1 MSKQKSNYLYLT
13 GEDGLY
19 DTTFPTSPKGE
30 KGVPGNFGADGQKGA
45 RGDKGTA
52 GQNGNYGQIVG
63 SFSNADPSTLPL
75 NGTIPVNWDG
85 SNPTAPFDVEIGEAL
100 IDTRNQ
106 NIWIYTP
113 GSNSTNWTNIG
124 DVGAVKGERGTK
136 GDQGDKGEKGA
147 PGLPGTNGANGAQ
160 GSKGDVGP
168 KGDIG
173 TKGEKGVNGQP
184 GANGALGPNGVK
196 GDKGAPGTAASKGE
210 PGTNDSDGEKGAK
223 GARGQMGCQGLKVNK
238 GDSPN
243 PNFFPRML
251 ISFSGAGS
259 NISIRTSYNVASI
272 TRPNGQPVGVYEISF
287 GTTLGNSQYAVF
299 SEESSAADL
308 SVVVLQR
315 TASSLII
322 SVQTDAGIAT
332 DSSDVNVMIYK
343 TPG

>member
-30 KGVPGNFGADGQKGA
+30 KGVPGNFGADGQKGS
-45 RGDKGTA
+45 RGEKGTA

-85 SNPTAPFDVEIGEAL
+85 TEPKAPFDVEIGEAL

-106 NIWIYTP
+106 NLWVYTP

-136 GDQGDKGEKGA
+136 GDQGDKGQKGA
-147 PGLPGTNGANGAQ
+147 PGLAGTNGANGAQ

-168 KGDIG
+168 KGDLG
-173 TKGEKGVNGQP
+173 TKGEKGINGQP

-196 GDKGAPGTAASKGE
+196 GQKGIPGTAAAKGE
-210 PGTNDSDGEKGAK
+210 PGTNGLDGAKGSKGDKGAMGARGLKGEKG
-223 GARGQMGCQGLKVNK
+223 NEP
-238 GDSPN
+238 S

-251 ISFSGAGS
+251 ISFSASGS
-259 NISIRTSYNVASI
+259 NISIRSSFNVASI
-272 TRPNGQPVGVYEISF
+272 TRPGGQPEGVYEISF
-287 GTTLGNSQYAVF
+287 SQSLGNSNYAVF
-299 SEESSAADL
+299 GEECSRADL
-308 SVVVLQR
+308 SVVVTSR
-315 TASSLII
+315 TASSLTI
-322 SVQTDAGIAT
+322 SVETDLGVPT
-332 DSSDVNVMIYK
+332 DSSDVNLMIYK
-343 TPG
+343 INN

>member
-45 RGDKGTA
+45 RGEKGTA

-85 SNPTAPFDVEIGEAL
+85 AEPIAPFDVEIGEAL

-106 NIWIYTP
+106 NLWIYTP

-124 DVGAVKGERGTK
+124 DVGAVKGERGSK
-136 GDQGDKGEKGA
+136 GDQGDKGQKGV
-147 PGLPGTNGANGAQ
+147 PGLAGTNGANGAQ

-168 KGDIG
+168 KGDLG

-184 GANGALGPNGVK
+184 GANGALGPNGLK
-196 GDKGAPGTAASKGE
+196 GEKGVPGTAASKGE
-210 PGTNDSDGEKGAK
+210 PGSNGLNGAKGDKGDNGVMGVRGMKGEKGAEP
-223 GARGQMGCQGLKVNK
+223 
-238 GDSPN
+238 S

-251 ISFSGAGS
+251 ISFSGLGS
-259 NISIRTSYNVASI
+259 NISIRSSFNVASI
-272 TRPNGQPVGVYEISF
+272 TRPSGEPVGMYEISF
-287 GTTLGNSQYAVF
+287 GTGMGNDRYAVF
-299 SEESSAADL
+299 SEESSRADL
-308 SVVVLQR
+308 SVVVTQR
-315 TASSLII
+315 TSSSI
-322 SVQTDAGIAT
+322 TIAVETNFGVRT

-343 TPG
+343 ISG